1 MCCET
6 EFCCCCCHVNL
17 VGYNESN
24 MIKFYNR
31 LFGRQ
36 LLNESRYGC
45 GYLFFDGS
53 ALFIID
59 QTIVAM
65 KESFPFMYTN
75 LKV

>member
-1 MCCET
+1 
-6 EFCCCCCHVNL
+6 
-17 VGYNESN
+17 